1 MNTKKYDKSRTMC
14 QYGILNGTGK
24 PVIMDTERRQFKW
37 FLVPENVYAALIPAP
52 VRLKPCVLLALSP
65 APYALRRS
73 HGASSIQYRVSNIE
87 HQNLNDPN
95 HHNHQNDLNVL
106 NLFIS
111 TYPATHPLQT
121 ISASA
126 DQDFRWLQCC

>member
-73 HGASSIQYRVSNIE
+73 HGASSIQYRVIE
-87 HQNLNDPN
+87 YRTSSITTLT
-95 HHNHQNDLNVL
+95 
-106 NLFIS
+106 I
-111 TYPATHPLQT
+111 QT
-121 ISASA
+121 ITTIKTILT
-126 DQDFRWLQCC
+126 F